1 MKVILNMKK
10 KIIIAITI
18 LGLLA
23 ALLVSCTKNA
33 STPSATT
40 EETSTSENNSIPMA
54 TSGVS
59 TTLANNSTVTSS
71 LGTTSGTLQ
80 SGLPLSVT
88 EPADSATINGDT
100 VTVQGTT
107 TPGATV
113 SVNDNVVTADS
124 TGAFSINVS
133 LDAGPNAIDV
143 IATDNNN
150 NQGEVL
156 LMVNAMP
163 PTSTTTSAT
172 SGASQG
178 TLPLT
183 VTSPIDSATVS
194 TSTVT
199 VQGQTTPGATVTV
212 NGISDVADANG
223 NFSIDVNLDNGPNAI
238 DVIAMDDNG
247 NQGEVLLM
255 VNNTSGS

>member
-1 MKVILNMKK
+1 MKK
-10 KIIIAITI
+10 KIIIAVTVF
-18 LGLLA
+18 GLLA
-23 ALLVSCTKNA
+23 ALLVSCTKSA

-40 EETSTSENNSIPMA
+40 EGTLTSENNSIPTA
-54 TSGVS
+54 TTSSGVS
-59 TTLANNSTVTSS
+59 TTLANNSTVTSP

-124 TGAFSINVS
+124 TGAFSTNVS

-143 IATDNNN
+143 IATDDNN

-163 PTSTTTSAT
+163 TTSTATSTTL
-172 SGASQG
+172 GASQG

-183 VTSPIDSATVS
+183 VTSPIDSATLS
-194 TSTVT
+194 TNTVT

-212 NGISDVADANG
+212 NGNSDVADANG
-223 NFSIDVNLDNGPNAI
+223 NFSIDVSLDNGPNAI

-255 VNNTSGS
+255 VNDTSGS